1 MIEINKLSRIY
12 RVRRLDDSDADEI
25 LDLCR
30 GNVQYYQYCE
40 AEATREQIMSDLHI
54 APPGVETE
62 NKYYLGFY
70 DENGLLAVMD
80 LIDGFPEES
89 MPFIGFFMMNI
100 AAQGKGVGSSI
111 IRELTACL
119 KDAGKSAVRLG
130 IDKENPQSKA
140 FWKKNGFRV
149 IKEVDKG
156 TWTVLLAEKAL

>member
-25 LDLCR
+25 LDLCQ

-40 AEATREQIMSDLHI
+40 AEVTREQIMSDLHI

-89 MPFIGFFMMNI
+89 MAFIGFFMMNI

-111 IRELTACL
+111 IRELTEIGRESC
-119 KDAGKSAVRLG
+119 R
-130 IDKENPQSKA
+130 E
-140 FWKKNGFRV
+140 RV
-149 IKEVDKG
+149 
-156 TWTVLLAEKAL
+156 

>member
-1 MIEINKLSRIY
+1 MPY
-12 RVRRLDDSDADEI
+12 RAL
-25 LDLCR
+25 
-30 GNVQYYQYCE
+30 G
-40 AEATREQIMSDLHI
+40 AED
-54 APPGVETE
+54 
-62 NKYYLGFY
+62 
-70 DENGLLAVMD
+70 GLLAVMD

-89 MPFIGFFMMNI
+89 MAFIGFFMMNI

-119 KDAGKSAVRLG
+119 KDAGKNAVRLG

>member
-89 MPFIGFFMMNI
+89 MAFIGFFMMNI
-100 AAQGKGVGSSI
+100 AAAMCRLMI
-111 IRELTACL
+111 IKFLIQIF
-119 KDAGKSAVRLG
+119 KS
-130 IDKENPQSKA
+130 
-140 FWKKNGFRV
+140 
-149 IKEVDKG
+149 
-156 TWTVLLAEKAL
+156 